1 MVPGDHPPLWGGGR
15 TSELSSKKEDLMN
28 VSEAKEAILL
38 CREASVTAFL
48 WGKHGLGK
56 SSAVL
61 QLAHLMGVGMIDM
74 RCSQLEASDLRGL
87 PDRDAGRTLYLPPAD
102 LPNEEQCSPS
112 CSLYRMNQ
120 CKHKACEER
129 EQAGETSCQGFL
141 FLDEL
146 NRAEDDVL
154 QAAFQLV
161 YDKAIGTYKMPLS
174 WSIVVAGNYTEGYTV
189 NSFNDPAFLDR
200 FCHLDLTLG
209 ETYMAD
215 WTDYMKKTCGDAADK
230 ILQFVGYND
239 AHLAGKVE
247 ADRGFSVMPSPRSW
261 ELAARVENVSRKQ
274 GFDRK
279 VVQDVLSG
287 LLGRELA
294 LQFERFSTDVLP
306 SDVIARYKDVSGK
319 VQRMSRNQ
327 LIGLVWGVVSN
338 AKELGKKKDNEKR
351 MTNVLDFMQHLA
363 KHKERDMAV
372 MLARQLCEG
381 ETKSLGGAVVSNPHL
396 AKMAAKFKSKKGG
409 RTWIQAINERPD
421 LQALM
426 SKVAFGSDK

>member
-1 MVPGDHPPLWGGGR
+1 
-15 TSELSSKKEDLMN
+15 MN
-28 VSEAKEAILL
+28 VSEVKEAILL
-38 CREASVTAFL
+38 CREAGVTAFV

-61 QLAHLMGVGMIDM
+61 QLAHLMGVGMIDL

-87 PDRDAGRTLYLPPAD
+87 PDRDQGRTLYLPPAD
-102 LPNEEQCSPS
+102 LPNEETCSPS
-112 CSLYRMNQ
+112 CSLFRLGW

-129 EQAGETSCQGFL
+129 EKNGEPACQGFL

-161 YDKAIGTYKMPLS
+161 YDKAIGTYKMPTT

-200 FCHLDLTLG
+200 FCHLDMTMG
-209 ETYMAD
+209 ESYMGD
-215 WTDYMKKTCGDAADK
+215 WTDYMKKTCGAAADK
-230 ILQFVGYND
+230 ILQFVGFNE

-247 ADRGFSVMPSPRSW
+247 ADRGFAVTPSPRSW
-261 ELAARVENVSRKQ
+261 ELAARVENVSREQ
-274 GFDRK
+274 GFDRR

-287 LLGRELA
+287 LIGRELA
-294 LQFERFSTDVLP
+294 MQFERFSTDVLP
-306 SDVIARYKDVSGK
+306 ADVISRYKDVSAR
-319 VQRMSRNQ
+319 VARMGRNQ

-338 AKELGKKKDNEKR
+338 AKELGKKKDSKNK
-351 MTNVLDFMQHLA
+351 MDNVLNFMQHLA
-363 KHKERDMAV
+363 NHVERDMAV

-396 AKMAAKFKSKKGG
+396 AKMAAKFKSKQGG
-409 RTWIQAINERPD
+409 RTWIQAINDRPD
-421 LQALM
+421 LQKLM
-426 SKVAFGSDK
+426 SKVAFGSN